1 MNTLADVNTDKKIE
15 RDITKTYMV
24 SHVAL
29 ELHTKTAINLVH
41 GHWKPGR
48 LGLFQF
54 VKVITQ
60 LWRAVKEDDVYAE
73 WYLMQIYEA
82 IEKTREEFK
91 QYEEELKS
99 KMGTMRGFQL
109 DLFSNPDPFK
119 IPLKFSIPFGFM
131 AAYLVENVDY
141 LTRQTF
147 TLNRLGV
154 LINKNTTSSALS
166 GKVQKIF
173 SIPMKW
179 HYTGVTRKDI
189 EEKNQKAQKA
199 EQMLRDKIPTKL
211 FKALLNKEIKFR
223 FLPNR
228 NNSNG
233 AEQNSLASN
242 EINDAAAIHQ

>member
-1 MNTLADVNTDKKIE
+1 MNTLTEDKTEKKLGRDVS
-15 RDITKTYMV
+15 KTYMV

-41 GHWKPGR
+41 GDWKPGR

-60 LWRAVKEDDVYAE
+60 LWRAVKEDDIYAE

-91 QYEEELKS
+91 QYEEELKN
-99 KMGTMRGFQL
+99 KIGTMRGFQL

-141 LTRQTF
+141 LTRQAF

-166 GKVQKIF
+166 SRV
-173 SIPMKW
+173 
-179 HYTGVTRKDI
+179 
-189 EEKNQKAQKA
+189 
-199 EQMLRDKIPTKL
+199 
-211 FKALLNKEIKFR
+211 NKYFPFR
-223 FLPNR
+223 
-228 NNSNG
+228 
-233 AEQNSLASN
+233 
-242 EINDAAAIHQ
+242 